1 MDFLTEHAPLSAGV
15 PWWCWGAMYLKHS
28 VFNALSAQGTVLHLY
43 CTFHADVPKNEM
55 KSEISDDWQAWGRM
69 RQNNTKGARGDVTG
83 YFPTTTVFDGW
94 FVELVVLCLIFS
106 FPSFSVVCFLTP
118 VCNALDEERF
128 HIMKGK
134 VPFQFVR
141 AGAQREGADGKCS
154 LQTLAV

>member
-1 MDFLTEHAPLSAGV
+1 MRRCQLVSFGDAGALCISNTLFSMRFLHKGQSSICIAHFMQTS
-15 PWWCWGAMYLKHS
+15 LKMRWRVKFQTIDRH
-28 VFNALSAQGTVLHLY
+28 
-43 CTFHADVPKNEM
+43 
-55 KSEISDDWQAWGRM
+55 GRM